1 MCFFLKIIWYYQT
14 FFLHLLIGFATIT
27 LSPLDLAWFLH
38 RLTEIASSWETFG
51 LYLGI
56 PHYELKNI
64 ASKPLLLHQAPIS
77 YLRETLDLWLR
88 QCPTAESLISA
99 LEKLTYVGLSENI
112 QQQII
117 QDEHRTGIGS
127 PLFL

>member
-1 MCFFLKIIWYYQT
+1 M
-14 FFLHLLIGFATIT
+14 
-27 LSPLDLAWFLH
+27 
-38 RLTEIASSWETFG
+38 
-51 LYLGI
+51 YLGI

-64 ASKPLLLHQAPIS
+64 ASRPLLLHQAPIS

-127 PLFL
+127 PSFLRYKEGLIFIYIDIFCSYYNYAIHRGKYSLLCN